1 MIGVPEHFFISLIRF
16 QPFDPKRHSTTFL
29 SGKEPTTQKGLLIT
43 MGIFM
48 SLAIVGMIAE
58 VAFRMARKAK
68 IQNHEGIYIEQQEL
82 TKETLSGVL
91 LMFIHY
97 LKFRSILF
105 GTNFENLAETY
116 PK

>member
-1 MIGVPEHFFISLIRF
+1 MSLIGVPEHFFISLIRF
-16 QPFDPKRHSTTFL
+16 QPFDPERHSTTFL
-29 SGKEPTTQKGLLIT
+29 SGREPATQKGLLIT

-58 VAFRMARKAK
+58 VVFRMARKAK
-68 IQNHEGIYIEQQEL
+68 IQNDEGIYIEQELQL

-91 LMFIHY
+91 LIFIHY

-105 GTNFENLAETY
+105 GTTWLKHT
-116 PK
+116 